1 MSTNTEP
8 NQHKAGPAI
17 EQTPGFATLDPRVQT
32 AIHPQFPA
40 DDSPFKDFADS
51 YNFRNTSDRRV
62 ILTRQI
68 IRECLVRREQ
78 AGAAQAE
85 PLRVI
90 DIGCGRG
97 MGRSEDYV
105 AAIKPFCDELWGV
118 EPDTEVTPNPDL
130 FDHTQHALLETADL
144 PEDHF
149 DVAFSFMVMEHVA
162 DPGAFYKALA
172 RAMKPGGVYLFMTPN
187 KDHYFSVFTRTFK
200 ALKLDEFVLRFISGG
215 DVGDY
220 HYPVVHRCNSRA
232 QLERHGK
239 PAGFTGVEVA
249 YMEQDGPRPYMKGPL
264 RPLFHALAWKRT
276 KIRRP
281 DRLLTLFARMTKS
294 A

>member
-1 MSTNTEP
+1 MSTITDP
-8 NQHKAGPAI
+8 NQPKAGPAI
-17 EQTPGFATLDPRVQT
+17 EDTPECAALDPRVRE
-32 AIHPQFPA
+32 AIRPNFPA
-40 DDSPFKDFADS
+40 DDAPFEDFANS
-51 YNFRNTSDRRV
+51 YNFRNSSDRRL

-68 IRECLVRREQ
+68 IRECLKRR
-78 AGAAQAE
+78 AASGSGE

-105 AAIKPFCDELWGV
+105 AAVKPYCDELWGI
-118 EPDTEVTPNPDL
+118 EPDTEVTPNPAL
-130 FDHTQHALLETADL
+130 FDHTQHALLEDADL
-144 PEDHF
+144 PENHF

-162 DPGAFYKALA
+162 DPGAFYRALA

-187 KDHYFSVFTRTFK
+187 KDHYFSIFTRTFK
-200 ALKLDEFVLRFISGG
+200 ALKLDEFVLKFISGG

-232 QLERHGK
+232 QLVQHGK

-264 RPLFHALAWKRT
+264 RPLFHLLAWKRT
-276 KIRRP
+276 KVRRP
-281 DRLLTLFARMTKS
+281 DRLLTLFARMTK
-294 A
+294 AG